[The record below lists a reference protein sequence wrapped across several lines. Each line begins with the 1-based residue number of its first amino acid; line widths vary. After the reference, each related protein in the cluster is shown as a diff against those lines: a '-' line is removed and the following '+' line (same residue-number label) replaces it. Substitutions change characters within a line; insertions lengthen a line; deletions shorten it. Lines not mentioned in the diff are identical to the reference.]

1 MYTIEAVGPIKEWS
15 GAHGLM
21 KDYQIKFKEEPE
33 WVTVTQKPETP
44 APTVGQ
50 TLTGTIN
57 PTQYGKKFKKEQAF
71 SGGGSGSPRQPI
83 DHDSM
88 YKCNA
93 LNNAT
98 ALVSGSGVKE
108 GVVPARVTEL
118 ADQLYAWLKG
128 ETKAPDG
135 DPGFSDADLA
145 SVPNFEDE
153 V

>member
-15 GAHGLM
+15 GAHGPM

-57 PTQYGKKFKKEQAF
+57 PTQYGKKFKKEQTF
-71 SGGGSGSPRQPI
+71 SGGGGSPRQPI

-93 LNNAT
+93 LNNAV
-98 ALVSGSGVKE
+98 AMAGDGANEEQVIIRAGVF
-108 GVVPARVTEL
+108 
-118 ADQLYAWLKG
+118 YAWLKG

-145 SVPNFEDE
+145 SIPNFDDE

>member
-15 GAHGLM
+15 GAHGPM

-33 WVTVTQKPETP
+33 WVTVTQRPETP

-71 SGGGSGSPRQPI
+71 SGGGGSPRQPI

-93 LNNAT
+93 LNNAVAMAGDST
-98 ALVSGSGVKE
+98 NEQILG
-108 GVVPARVTEL
+108 R
-118 ADQLYAWLKG
+118 ADVFYAWLKG

-145 SVPNFEDE
+145 SIPNFDDE

>member
-15 GAHGLM
+15 GAHGPM

-33 WVTVTQKPETP
+33 WVTVTQRPETP

-57 PTQYGKKFKKEQAF
+57 PTQYGKKFKKEQTFA
-71 SGGGSGSPRQPI
+71 GGGSGSPRQPI

-93 LNNAT
+93 LNNAV
-98 ALVSGSGVKE
+98 AMAGDGANEEQVIIRAGVF
-108 GVVPARVTEL
+108 
-118 ADQLYAWLKG
+118 YAWLKG

-145 SVPNFEDE
+145 SIPNFDDE